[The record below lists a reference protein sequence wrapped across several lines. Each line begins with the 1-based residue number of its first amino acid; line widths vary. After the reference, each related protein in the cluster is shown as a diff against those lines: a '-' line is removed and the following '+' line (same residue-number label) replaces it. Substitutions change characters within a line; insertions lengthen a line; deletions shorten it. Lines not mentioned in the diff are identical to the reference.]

1 MCSTYADHSP
11 ICGRIASIK
20 ITEQTRNV
28 WHNLAWDHPS
38 LHTLIGYHGNVPA
51 AIARASVTS
60 SIIWYWSQGSDG
72 KAGKVTVGLAS
83 CWLLPQTSVVYQPI
97 LVRAQ
102 GLREGGE
109 PTLLFWHFLPA
120 YFILRTEWGQ
130 HFKNVAYLT
139 LTMLSFAITNLC
151 TKF

>member
-109 PTLLFWHFLPA
+109 PTLFFDTFYQLISFLEQNEVN
-120 YFILRTEWGQ
+120 ISKTW
-130 HFKNVAYLT
+130 LT
-139 LTMLSFAITNLC
+139 WPWQCSLLL
-151 TKF
+151 